1 MQPPEEKPKE
11 EGEEKPKEEQQQQ
24 QQSKQQEKPPAKNY
38 LDLSNK
44 PIPPDTTVIHFEVC
58 INCQKSHSFCTQHDE
73 LRYAK
78 LYHEFKEA
86 VEAAIPNSFCVVNH
100 SIQKPSIGAFEI
112 THQNKIIY
120 SKKNSGL
127 FPCVAPT
134 VERIKRFLDDLKNG
148 KDVKGYAT
156 TKEKKQEKP
165 IEKKSKP
172 TFQAYIKMKEEE
184 FARQEAIREE
194 NERKRKEQE
203 EKEEKERQERERIE
217 AENKRIAE
225 EEAAKKAEEDRL
237 KKEEEDKIKAEEEKK
252 KAEEAANNQ
261 QNQEGEKPQEQAQ
274 GEKPAQ

>member
-1 MQPPEEKPKE
+1 MQPPGEQPQE
-11 EGEEKPKEEQQQQ
+11 EGEQKPKEEQQQPQ
-24 QQSKQQEKPPAKNY
+24 KQEKPPAKNY

-44 PIPPDTTVIHFEVC
+44 PIPPNSTVIHFEVC

-78 LYHEFKEA
+78 LYHDFKEA
-86 VEAAIPNSFCVVNH
+86 VEAAIPNSFCVVNF
-100 SIQKPSIGAFEI
+100 STNKPSIGAFEI

-127 FPCVAPT
+127 FPAVAPT
-134 VERIKRFLDDLKNG
+134 VDRIKRFLDDLQNG

-217 AENKRIAE
+217 AENKKKAE
-225 EEAAKKAEEDRL
+225 EEAAKKAEEEKL
-237 KKEEEDKIKAEEEKK
+237 KKEEEDKIKAEEAAK
-252 KAEEAANNQ
+252 KAEEAKNNP
-261 QNQEGEKPQEQAQ
+261 QNQEGEKPNEQPQ